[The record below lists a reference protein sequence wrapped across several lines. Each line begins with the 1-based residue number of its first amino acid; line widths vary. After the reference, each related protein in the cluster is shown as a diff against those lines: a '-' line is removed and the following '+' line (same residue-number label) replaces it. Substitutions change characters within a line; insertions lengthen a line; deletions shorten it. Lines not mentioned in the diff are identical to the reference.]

1 MDDWTRR
8 RAEWDE
14 GCRVASSRARLA
26 IVALVATA
34 ASRTFV
40 FGMDA
45 LSEPRV
51 MALGQVVELGLVVLT
66 TIAFLRWLARM
77 VSLASAMSRLPL
89 RWNAST
95 AVWSFFMP
103 IVSLWRPYQVIRDL
117 HALLA
122 PDAVPEPAPQPV
134 LDGSGGYREI
144 PMKAPPPRLAVP
156 SVSIGAWWAAFL
168 AARTLDN
175 AATTGMD
182 AFGALLTVASAALA
196 VFLVR
201 AIDGRLAERH
211 RRLHH
216 ASDAELEAWHLRA

>member
-1 MDDWTRR
+1 MADWTRR
-8 RAEWDE
+8 RAEWDD
-14 GCRVASSRARLA
+14 GRRDASSRARFAIYALA
-26 IVALVATA
+26 ATA
-34 ASRTFV
+34 ACRAFV
-40 FGMDA
+40 FAADA
-45 LSEPRV
+45 LAEPEV
-51 MALGQVVELGLVVLT
+51 MAVGQLVELALIVLT

-89 RWNAST
+89 RWSAST

-103 IVSLWRPYQVIRDL
+103 IFSLWRPYQVIRDL
-117 HALLA
+117 YALLA
-122 PDAVPEPAPQPV
+122 PDGVPEPAPQPV

-144 PMKAPPPRLAVP
+144 PMKAPPPPLALP
-156 SVSIGAWWAAFL
+156 SVSIGAWWGAFL

-182 AFGALLTVASAALA
+182 AFGALLTGASAALA